1 MEERR
6 TKFYSSCRDG
16 HIEIVSL
23 NCQFYDM
30 IFALR
35 VSRSNN
41 IITICF
47 TSQNIG
53 SVIFEYYIECRTILK
68 QYVSPCFFIEFA
80 YNMLLMV

>member
-23 NCQFYDM
+23 YYRFYYM
-30 IFALR
+30 IFDLR
-35 VSRSNN
+35 VSR
-41 IITICF
+41 CF
-47 TSQNIG
+47 TSQNIC

-68 QYVSPCFFIEFA
+68 QYVFA
-80 YNMLLMV
+80 

>member
-23 NCQFYDM
+23 YYQFYDM
-30 IFALR
+30 MFDLR

-41 IITICF
+41 PQYINT
-47 TSQNIG
+47 N
-53 SVIFEYYIECRTILK
+53 IECRKILK
-68 QYVSPCFFIEFA
+68 KNVFP
-80 YNMLLMV
+80 

>member
-23 NCQFYDM
+23 DCQFYDM
-30 IFALR
+30 IFDLR
-35 VSRSNN
+35 VIR
-41 IITICF
+41 
-47 TSQNIG
+47 

-68 QYVSPCFFIEFA
+68 QYLFA
-80 YNMLLMV
+80 